1 MQPFSWRSP
10 LAQAL
15 DFLNKLFLPGVK
27 YAYIQYVGVG
37 PMTYL
42 WLRSIKKMALRS
54 IKKMALRFLC
64 RKRIIT
70 KSGVFSFY
78 PKVVSE
84 SNYWKIL

>member
-1 MQPFSWRSP
+1 MQPFSWCSP

-37 PMTYL
+37 TMTYL
-42 WLRSIKKMALRS
+42 WLRS